1 MNLTIHRKARVDAQR
16 RISLRHAGFQPGT
29 LVDVVAVAPRANAE
43 APGMVAYSLFDQ
55 LQMLASRLDRRW
67 SRDAVHDAGARLPAD
82 YSLSFEQ
89 SLYPPRD

>member
-29 LVDVVAVAPRANAE
+29 LVDVVAVAPRASAE
-43 APGMVAYSLFDQ
+43 PPRMVAYSLFDQ
-55 LQMLASRLDRRW
+55 LQMLASKLDRQW

-82 YSLSFEQ
+82 YSISFEQ